1 MHVKIMFQEVVRNVT
16 IKATGRLA
24 TVKEVTVE
32 DSFGAV
38 QARMWD
44 DVATNTETPIGRNVT
59 IKNSLLNYDEFK
71 KKMVFTIN
79 DSSSFVVR
87 ILVFLS
93 YAITIFQCVK
103 KTLREKN

>member
-1 MHVKIMFQEVVRNVT
+1 
-16 IKATGRLA
+16 
-24 TVKEVTVE
+24 
-32 DSFGAV
+32 
-38 QARMWD
+38 
-44 DVATNTETPIGRNVT
+44 VT